1 MRLGLARRLRRGDR
15 GLSHGRDDRCGVRP
29 SHVELR
35 VRVGGGRARVTRV
48 RSLELRLVA
57 IPLVRPFRTSFGEST
72 EKVCVIARVETED
85 ALGWGEC
92 VSDVEPNFSEEW
104 NDGAW
109 NMIRDFLAPAMFAAG
124 DVDVERLGSVFAFVR
139 GNPMAKATLEN
150 AVLDAEL
157 RAQGRSLASY
167 LGAVRDRVGCGV
179 SVGIAPSTDVLLEQV
194 GGYLAEGYLRI
205 KLKIEP
211 GTDVE
216 RVRAVREAY
225 PEILLSVD
233 ANAAYRL
240 TDVEVFRALDE
251 FGLLMVEQPLHHED
265 LWEHSLLQREIRTD
279 VCLDE
284 SIRSAADARAAIEL
298 GSCRI
303 VNIKQGRVGGLLEAK
318 RVHDVAAELGVPVWC
333 GGMLETGIGRST
345 NLALAALPNF
355 RLPGDTSATSR
366 YFAEDLT
373 EPLVLEADG
382 TLPVPNG
389 PGIGVDPD
397 QARLE
402 AATRRTERFE
412 KE

>member
-1 MRLGLARRLRRGDR
+1 
-15 GLSHGRDDRCGVRP
+15 
-29 SHVELR
+29 
-35 VRVGGGRARVTRV
+35 VTRV
-48 RSLELRLVA
+48 RSLELRLVE

-72 EKVCVIARVETED
+72 EKVCVLARVETDD

-109 NMIRDFLAPAMFAAG
+109 NVIRDFLAPALFAAG
-124 DVDVERLGSVFAFVR
+124 DVDVERLASVFAFVR

-167 LGAVRDRVGCGV
+167 LGAVRDRVECGV

-194 GGYLAEGYLRI
+194 GGYLAEGYRRI

-211 GTDVE
+211 GTDVD

-318 RVHDVAAELGVPVWC
+318 RVHDVASELGVPVWC

-373 EPLVLEADG
+373 EPFVLEADG
-382 TLPVPNG
+382 TLPVPSG

-397 QARLE
+397 PARLE